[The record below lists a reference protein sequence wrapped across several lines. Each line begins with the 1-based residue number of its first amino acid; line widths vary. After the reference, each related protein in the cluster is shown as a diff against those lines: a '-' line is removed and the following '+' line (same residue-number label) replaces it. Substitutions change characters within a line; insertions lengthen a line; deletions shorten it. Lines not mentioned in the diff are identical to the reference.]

1 MGQSTRAAEVRQIT
15 LEVERKYGLPEDT
28 LYKMAG
34 IESGYRPDAKSP
46 VGAQGWFQFMPATA
60 KEYGL
65 TDPSDLPSAADAA
78 GRKMRD
84 LMKKHGGNLDY
95 ALVDYNGGGKAVT
108 ALKNGKPWA
117 ESAGYLE
124 KFGRTPKAPA
134 AAPLGEQFTS
144 QVAPPLTQGPNAT
157 DLAVTERQRDNEF
170 GGVTG
175 FAGNLPRAVSLGFQ
189 TQNSVWNFYKDQA
202 VNEQDGDSPLDWESP
217 EAKETLARFPERHW
231 GYLSQATTKEALRKR
246 EARLSEVMGQEEELG
261 RMGLPLSLA
270 GSVVG
275 NLPDLPTLVG
285 VLPGVGGAA
294 LMTKA
299 SRVSN
304 ALRMAGLGAA
314 SSVGYDYVA
323 QKYQPTATP
332 EDLYISAAFGAG
344 FGGLGGAFT
353 NPNMIRLREENLRLQ
368 DHGFREATA
377 AMKKEIVE
385 ALLPSPGKVDPFT
398 PGARDDFLKKIDAWA
413 GGLGRTSEVPRMASL
428 RNEPTIEPHPW
439 ATKGEPVEPAPGP
452 FRGPAEPPSVEPPA
466 APKVPTSGRPW
477 GDEWEAPQYRNRMG
491 AKDILILPPLERIED
506 LASYMRAKSRNPD
519 MVALVDRAIEAID
532 LKALKF
538 AVIDPKTPRGKKLS
552 VGGDM
557 KRAMSDAFGAVMTPW
572 NSRGDG
578 IEMALRGHG
587 WGLEKTGLN
596 EETFAHELLH
606 VATVYKH
613 ERISSGNLEGIRPEA
628 VQAYKELDKLYT
640 QVQKA
645 TAKMSPQDLPERINV
660 NLKNAKEFISY
671 GLTNRPFQDYLK
683 RVTIPG
689 ERTTLWTKFTD
700 GLRRMLGM
708 APNEANAYSRLID
721 LSEAL
726 IDKTGIEGKPRP
738 ATEAFEPGNR
748 FVSAEDAQAA
758 TDAGI
763 SPVFGWGLGLEH
775 RLGGAK
781 VPAPVRNLAAKLFGT
796 TVGYKNHAVVER
808 NAFDDTTALAAGWQA
823 ETRKVGYAA
832 FDNWFKEQKR
842 PWHQKGAAFEEFGE
856 QVSNFVRGFEG
867 DYHPEVQRAGRKI
880 QEVTAKVADHIN
892 NPAHMDGG
900 VKRGLTE
907 IEVLDE
913 ATGQIMLV
921 GKLEKNPNYL
931 PRKHDAQK
939 WDEAVRTWGREA
951 VEGWWAR
958 AYAKVHPERSEADAK
973 KWAGWYMRTVEEAHL
988 NRSAD
993 HLEEMM
999 TGYDQK
1005 ALLESLMRNG
1015 GFTEPEARD
1024 IIRSMFQ
1031 KPGSDAGRTAS
1042 SLRHR
1047 NHISETHTET
1057 WKNAKGEEVTMS
1069 LNDFIQTNAFD
1080 VMDSYYRRTASSVA
1094 LANRLD
1100 IYKQADIG
1108 SLIDKATEKKFG
1120 SDISD
1125 ADITRMKADLKFAVD
1140 RIQGIPQE
1148 EWTTF
1153 GKSMEM
1159 WRDFNVIRLMGGA
1172 VWNQVT
1178 ELAQIVGTMGW
1189 KTTLAAIP
1197 ELRALRRDLRTGK
1210 APNDFLDHLENTI
1223 GGAGSEVVARLDFSA
1238 KDDWVRYKGDSAQN
1252 ARLDKL
1258 DGLLKKGAKGILDY
1272 TGMTPVMVQQ
1282 KRVHAIALT
1291 NAFLNSAQG
1300 KAHKMFTPERLAWM
1314 GMTEGDFKKLQEGI
1328 RAHTK
1333 GVRQGEYAKTAD
1345 FDYKGFAAAEP
1356 ELNSMLMNAL
1366 HRETR
1371 RVIQEN
1377 DLASMVPLMGT
1388 TLGKTV
1394 FQFMNFVIH
1403 GWNKS
1408 MLFAMNHRD
1417 FTTISTVL
1425 HASFF
1430 ASLAYMGRTQLSAL
1444 GMDGEQRQEF
1454 LDQRMAGGQIVANSF
1469 GRMAQASLLPQ
1480 VYDTFAGPFTGT
1492 MFSGMRTTSDLSS
1505 FASNPTLQAV
1515 NGFLSLGR
1523 GVHNAFSDE
1532 TQTTQRDFKAWAK
1545 LVPLNNVAPVSTF
1558 FNAMAQD
1565 FPTSDKEED

>member
-1 MGQSTRAAEVRQIT
+1 MGQSTRAEEVRRIT
-15 LEVERKYGLPEDT
+15 LETERKYGLPEDT

-34 IESGYRPDAKSP
+34 IESGYTPNAKSP
-46 VGAQGWFQFMPATA
+46 KGAMGWFQFMPATA

-84 LMKKHGGNLDY
+84 LLKKHGGNLDY
-95 ALVDYNGGGKAVT
+95 ALVDYNGGGRAVT
-108 ALKNGKPWA
+108 ALKNGKPWP

-124 KFGRTPKAPA
+124 KFGRTPKVPAP
-134 AAPLGEQFTS
+134 APLGEQFTS

-157 DLAVTERQRDNEF
+157 ELAVQERQRDNEF

-202 VNEQDGDSPLDWESP
+202 VNEQEGDTPLDWESP
-217 EAKETLARFPERHW
+217 EAKEVLGRFPERHW

-246 EARLSEVMGQEEELG
+246 EARLSEVMGQEEELA

-270 GSVVG
+270 GSLVG
-275 NLPDLPTLVG
+275 NLPDLPTLAG
-285 VLPGVGGAA
+285 FLPGIGGAA

-304 ALRMAGLGAA
+304 AIRMAALGGA
-314 SSVGYDYVA
+314 SSLGYDYVA
-323 QKYQPTATP
+323 QQYQPTATA
-332 EDLYISAAFGAG
+332 EDLVISSLFGIGMGA
-344 FGGLGGAFT
+344 LGGAFT
-353 NPNMIRLREENLRLQ
+353 NPNMIRLREENQALQ
-368 DHGFREATA
+368 DFGFRNATE

-385 ALLPSPGKVDPFT
+385 ALLPSAKTVDPFVA
-398 PGARDDFLKKIDAWA
+398 GKREEFLAKIDQWA
-413 GGLGRTSEVPRMASL
+413 GGLGREPQAPKMATL

-439 ATKGEPVEPAPGP
+439 ATKGEPTAAPRAAPVEPVAPTPKVPAPGTP
-452 FRGPAEPPSVEPPA
+452 RVEP
-466 APKVPTSGRPW
+466 W
-477 GDEWEAPQYRNRMG
+477 GVEWDTPQYRDRMG
-491 AKDILILPPLERIED
+491 ARNILVLPPLEKLDD
-506 LASYMRAKSRNPD
+506 LAAYMRAKSKNPD
-519 MVALVDRAIEAID
+519 IVALMDRALAAID
-532 LKALKF
+532 QKALKF
-538 AVIDPKTPRGKKLS
+538 AVIDPKTPRGKKLT
-552 VGGDM
+552 VGADM
-557 KRAMSDAFGAVMTPW
+557 KRAMSDAFGAVMTPGG
-572 NSRGDG
+572 SRGEG

-587 WGLEKTGLN
+587 WGIDRTGLN
-596 EETFAHELLH
+596 EETFTHELLH

-613 ERISSGNLEGIRPEA
+613 NLIAAGKLEGIRPES
-628 VQAYKELDKLYT
+628 VQAYKELGTLYR
-640 QVQKA
+640 QVQKFA
-645 TAKMSPQDLPERINV
+645 AKIPARELPERFNV
-660 NLKNAKEFISY
+660 NMKDAREFISY
-671 GLTNRPFQDYLK
+671 GLTNRPFQEFLK
-683 RVTIPG
+683 RVTVPG

-700 GLRRMLGM
+700 GLRRMLGLS
-708 APNEANAYSRLID
+708 PNETNAYTRLID

-726 IDKTGIEGKPRP
+726 IDKAGIEGKARP
-738 ATEAFEPGNR
+738 AREAFDPAHR
-748 FVSAEDAQAA
+748 FVSTDDAKAA
-758 TDAGI
+758 TDAEL

-775 RLGGAK
+775 RLGGKK
-781 VPAPVRNLAAKLFGT
+781 VPAPVRQLAAKLFGT

-808 NAFDDTTALAAGWQA
+808 NAFDDTTALAGGWQA

-832 FDNWFKEQKR
+832 FDAWFKEQKR

-856 QVSNFVRGFEG
+856 QVSNFVRGFPGE
-867 DYHPEVQRAGRKI
+867 YHPEVQKAGRKI
-880 QEVTAKVADHIN
+880 QEVNAKIVDYIN
-892 NPAHMDGG
+892 NPAHGDGG
-900 VKRGLTE
+900 MKRGLTE
-907 IEVLDE
+907 VEVLDE
-913 ATGQIMLV
+913 ASGQIMLV

-931 PRKHDAQK
+931 PRKHDARK

-958 AYAKVHPERSEADAK
+958 AYAKAHPERSLEDAQ
-973 KWAGWYMRTVEEAHL
+973 KWAGWYVRTVEEAHL

-999 TGYDQK
+999 SGYDEK

-1031 KPGSDAGRTAS
+1031 KPGTDTGRTAA

-1057 WKNAKGEEVTMS
+1057 WRNANGDEVTIS
-1069 LNDFIQTNAFD
+1069 INDFIQSNALD
-1080 VMDSYYRRTASSVA
+1080 VQDSYYRRVASSVA

-1108 SLIDKATEKKFG
+1108 RMIDKATEKRFG
-1120 SDISD
+1120 SDLSD
-1125 ADITRMKADLKFAVD
+1125 ADVMKMKADLKFAVD

-1178 ELAQIVGTMGW
+1178 EMAQIVGTMGW

-1197 ELRALRRDLRTGK
+1197 ELRALRRDLKTGK

-1223 GGAGSEVVARLDFSA
+1223 GGAGSEVVARLDFSP
-1238 KDDWVRYKGDSAQN
+1238 KDDWVRYKGDSAMN
-1252 ARLDKL
+1252 ARLDAL
-1258 DGLLKKGAKGILDY
+1258 DGGLKKMARGVLDY
-1272 TGMTPVMVQQ
+1272 TGMTPVMIQQ

-1291 NAFLNSAQG
+1291 NAFLNAAQG
-1300 KAHKMFTPERLAWM
+1300 QPQRLFTPERLAWM
-1314 GMTEGDFKKLQEGI
+1314 GMTEADFKRLKDGI
-1328 RAHTK
+1328 KAHTK
-1333 GVRQGEYAKTAD
+1333 GVRQGEYAKTAN

-1371 RVIQEN
+1371 RVVQEN

-1417 FTTISTVL
+1417 FTTVSTML
-1425 HASFF
+1425 HAAFF
-1430 ASLAYMGRTQLSAL
+1430 ASLAYMGRTQLSSL
-1444 GMDGEQRQEF
+1444 GMEGEERREF

-1480 VYDTFAGPFTGT
+1480 VYDTFVGPFTGT

-1532 TQTTQRDFKAWAK
+1532 TQTTQRDIKAWSK

-1558 FNAMAQD
+1558 FNALAQD
-1565 FPTSDKEED
+1565 FPTSEKEED